1 MKITG
6 SCIITGT
13 FTSAERGLR
22 VAEEQSSLYGVK
34 RNAWPSRIKSWE
46 SDSGGEWQSSII
58 KAVDNRASS
67 LLNTCARWRSIVERG
82 MEKVEDLSRRSLI
95 RHRDIV
101 IWEKNG
107 WDEKRKKKK
116 THLQRCRD
124 DGRTLTR
131 AAVIENESLA
141 RDELN
146 RGDARGF
153 IGACRFLEPVASC
166 NGK

>member
-67 LLNTCARWRSIVERG
+67 LLNTCARWRSIAERG

-101 IWEKNG
+101 IWEENG
-107 WDEKRKKKK
+107 WDKKRKKKNVSP
-116 THLQRCRD
+116 TMSWRWPNVNPSGSNWEWVVSERRVEQRRC
-124 DGRTLTR
+124 TR
-131 AAVIENESLA
+131 FYRCL
-141 RDELN
+141 
-146 RGDARGF
+146 
-153 IGACRFLEPVASC
+153 
-166 NGK
+166 